1 MILVD
6 SSVWI
11 DFLRGAPTPQ
21 ADKLDSLLGV
31 VPLAIGDLILA
42 EVLQGCT
49 SDREFNEVRRLLSS
63 LSIVNLGG
71 MDLAVE
77 SARNFRRLRA
87 MGVTVRKTIDTVIA
101 TRCILGRYELLH
113 NDRDFDAFEA
123 HLGLRCVPCDA
134 S

>member
-71 MDLAVE
+71 MDLAEE

-101 TRCILGRYELLH
+101 TRCIMGRYELLH

>member
-1 MILVD
+1 MIVVD

-11 DFLRGAPTPQ
+11 DFLRGATTQQ

-42 EVLQGCT
+42 EVLQGCK
-49 SDREFNEVRRLLSS
+49 SDKEFNQVRRRLSS
-63 LSIVNLGG
+63 LSVVNLGG

-77 SARNFRRLRA
+77 AARNVRKLRA

-101 TRCILGRYELLH
+101 TRCILDRYELLH
-113 NDRDFDAFEA
+113 NDRDFDAFET
-123 HLGLRCVPCDA
+123 HLGLRCVRCDA
-134 S
+134 